1 MAAQCVG
8 QLTACSGSRACSLL
22 AARKSVVHL
31 TGTSP
36 LHTPSLCHV
45 EGDQGLAVKR
55 GVRWIHSQLLWAF
68 LRGPGPRGLSF
79 ISTSQ
84 PERGATGWLRT
95 AGHSRVGTNWLVT
108 LSPMWEEEEGTAECP
123 PVSSSSL
130 RPLQA
135 HPQGCS
141 APFPSRLFSLY
152 TSCTH
157 SQVALWLAPTVF

>member
-1 MAAQCVG
+1 M
-8 QLTACSGSRACSLL
+8 
-22 AARKSVVHL
+22 
-31 TGTSP
+31 
-36 LHTPSLCHV
+36 
-45 EGDQGLAVKR
+45 
-55 GVRWIHSQLLWAF
+55 
-68 LRGPGPRGLSF
+68 
-79 ISTSQ
+79 
-84 PERGATGWLRT
+84 
-95 AGHSRVGTNWLVT
+95 GTNWQVA
-108 LSPMWEEEEGTAECP
+108 LSPMWEEEEGRAECP